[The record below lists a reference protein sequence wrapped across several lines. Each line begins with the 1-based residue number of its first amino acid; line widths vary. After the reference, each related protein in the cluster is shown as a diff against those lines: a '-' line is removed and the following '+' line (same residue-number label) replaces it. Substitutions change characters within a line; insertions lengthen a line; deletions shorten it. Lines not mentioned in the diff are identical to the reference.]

1 LFASYG
7 VARAT
12 LGRQVLSDLIGSRL
26 NGGVP
31 GDRSSVARAR
41 AAELF
46 AFAARQES
54 DLSRAGQLRCWEAV
68 EMLALTSTDVEARNV
83 GAGPGVS
90 PSRTPG
96 SAHAAI
102 REGLAVLGRLDLG
115 LFADSRVRA
124 AAKHARR
131 ALRST
136 PE

>member
-1 LFASYG
+1 M
-7 VARAT
+7 
-12 LGRQVLSDLIGSRL
+12 SDYTGSRL
-26 NGGVP
+26 NGGAP
-31 GDRSSVARAR
+31 ADRSSVARAR

-68 EMLALTSTDVEARNV
+68 EMLALRSTDVEERNV
-83 GAGPGVS
+83 GAGPGVRTS
-90 PSRTPG
+90 PTPG

-102 REGLAVLGRLDLG
+102 REGLTVLGRLDLD
-115 LFADSRVRA
+115 LFADPRVRA